1 MLPFFNGQNSI
12 KSVLYALYYQIS
24 IRCATLIR
32 RRWIN
37 PPDERRINM
46 GNPGLNF
53 LFRQIQIENP
63 TRCSLW
69 QIRISSLVCRIS
81 FRTLEHSY
89 FEFVSELVRH
99 SVWRI
104 RISIFV
110 LLPVPHLPIY
120 HSPITSYR
128 FPVPFLS
135 CLPSSVLRL
144 PSPFVLRSSSL
155 LPKSRSAKKVFKT
168 CSKPA
173 HFC

>member
-110 LLPVPHLPIY
+110 LLPVPPGIEACPPILLADLSAEGGI
-120 HSPITSYR
+120 HSPINQFTN
-128 FPVPFLS
+128 
-135 CLPSSVLRL
+135 
-144 PSPFVLRSSSL
+144 
-155 LPKSRSAKKVFKT
+155 
-168 CSKPA
+168 
-173 HFC
+173 